1 MKEHIFIIFI
11 QMQFKSIYFPFINY
25 INYWRAR
32 HAHEWQFPL
41 CRSIPSP
48 QVAPHFCLAL
58 FSVLDYCIC
67 FLNWE
72 QPVLP
77 ASYQDHVSKVNVRP
91 ALWNCLASLHFFFG
105 AEPEVKRVQGKP
117 LKLWGTFRCYT
128 FEDSFS
134 FLYIVSSQT
143 PSQQM
148 PLWSQLD

>member
-1 MKEHIFIIFI
+1 MKKHIFIVFI
-11 QMQFKSIYFPFINY
+11 QMQFKSIYFPFINC

-32 HAHEWQFPL
+32 HSHEWQFLL
-41 CRSIPSP
+41 CCSIPSP
-48 QVAPHFCLAL
+48 HVAPHFHLAL

-77 ASYQDHVSKVNVRP
+77 ASYQDHVPRSMLGQP
-91 ALWNCLASLHFFFG
+91 YGIAWQACIFFFG
-105 AEPEVKRVQGKP
+105 AEPEVKRVQGKS
-117 LKLWGTFRCYT
+117 LKLWGTFCCYT

-134 FLYIVSSQT
+134 FLYILSSQT